1 MGDDKKKDETIKE
14 EEQENMILNIRA
26 GAWLASHLPVPKI
39 TPLNR
44 VSPSWKEKG
53 EGRGRSTSHSV
64 GYSTDMV
71 TNYVHYRN

>member
-44 VSPSWKEKG
+44 VSPS
-53 EGRGRSTSHSV
+53 
-64 GYSTDMV
+64 
-71 TNYVHYRN
+71 